1 MRFWGDRLEQ
11 YSWRAQERDL
21 NDRFPQ
27 FRTAVKI
34 KDSTTPLRVHFLHI
48 RSEDRGAVPLLLV
61 PTFPLTNLSL
71 GRVVE
76 GLRDGEGEGQKF
88 HIVVPSI
95 PGLGFSDAFSESDGG
110 VLERTAEVFDIL
122 MQRLGYEYYIA
133 SATGSGVD
141 SPAGIDYH
149 LARLV
154 GEKFP
159 ERCLGVHLLGP
170 LVQRPTYKEPWVWV
184 RYGIARFFHAGIWGY
199 VGEDWVALRESERL
213 EREGKKRKVEGKPR
227 SERRFGSGYGAVGI
241 LGLREPNT
249 LAYGLCDSPVGLLSL
264 VCSALRRMSPDHKLS
279 STEIIDFTQ
288 LAWLPGPEAGM
299 RFWSESVSEVERM
312 KKLKKSRVA
321 VTVFGTDEEGY
332 QCPAWSDS
340 NHDVIFS
347 QRLSGKAGL
356 VAWERAN
363 VVVAGIRGLAKE
375 LERIDGRLK
384 AKSLE
389 EVVIDETIH
398 EVDEE
403 ASMSDHGMQLDVE
416 SPDTVVAVEMS

>member
-1 MRFWGDRLEQ
+1 
-11 YSWRAQERDL
+11 
-21 NDRFPQ
+21 
-27 FRTAVKI
+27 
-34 KDSTTPLRVHFLHI
+34 
-48 RSEDRGAVPLLLV
+48 
-61 PTFPLTNLSL
+61 L